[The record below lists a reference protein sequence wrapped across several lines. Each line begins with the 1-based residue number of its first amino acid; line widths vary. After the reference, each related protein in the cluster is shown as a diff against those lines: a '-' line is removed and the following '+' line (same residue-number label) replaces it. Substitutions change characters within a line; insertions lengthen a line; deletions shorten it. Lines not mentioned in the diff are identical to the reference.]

1 MERRNLLLGIGG
13 IFPSFL
19 LFCFVTMVAGLR
31 ALGRQEIQVGALVPE
46 ISLWWLLFPCAI
58 ALFLN
63 PPSVLRLRPNRLLGV
78 TLALTVLAWSLSIWL
93 EKNGGEAPP
102 KAVSVY
108 HLPRTG
114 SAQERTGSID
124 SMQIESRKQLNRIAG
139 RRRMVGVEFSGYLI
153 VPESGTHR
161 FTTECNDR
169 CSLRIGSARV
179 LNEAG
184 SAAAEVFLE
193 AGIHR
198 FRLYYEQEAGPAA
211 LAVAWDRPGFLEFL
225 PLDHYVSHEVGLLSA
240 DARRSKISTSAF
252 RIFLGIASWLCTISL
267 FVLVGARARGYWVV
281 RRRHAPDGPRE
292 PPTSPKLWEK
302 YPDDEST
309 SNGISVFAAAFL
321 SAAMLNLPF
330 VLFHPEWALVELPLL
345 RSFAINGVLFLVPG
359 IPFAGAIFGRRKPG
373 LGLAWAVALSFGI
386 FVAVVTLFHLAGW
399 PLSSDRAWNATW
411 IVTNIGLFVCVHSG
425 RPTTWALSFDMR
437 RWTVG
442 GTLFLIAYLLYFFGA
457 SRVVPPQSDHDL
469 EVQGTGYGL
478 LTRLE
483 PLLLTDR
490 GTFYYFAHPFLL
502 HYYVAGTFL
511 YFNQID
517 HLAYYDDASQRAL
530 AASRG
535 EPFTHPTR
543 TSERRILRVEGPNY
557 VVDPPFENGSRR
569 ISVEALE
576 QRMIYGHYASSPHR
590 LTTRSPN
597 VFMAALTV
605 ALLGVWVHRIAPV
618 WFAILVGLSYA
629 TSPEVFVR
637 SSYGGYFA
645 VSNFCLLLILLAIE
659 RWSSR
664 RDAYSF
670 ATCFLTAFLAALANH
685 KLVLLPISIIF
696 LKLWLELWG
705 MPKPWNGRNLLRI
718 PLHPVILGFA
728 FGSAAFWAYGLAV
741 DFEGFWVDHVR
752 THLADRLTHHN
763 PLGYQGYPNPLQ
775 LWIEFWRHTGYAL
788 LPLGA
793 LALML
798 GTRDDLKRQTTRSSL
813 GLWLAWSALTAVVF
827 SMVDWRM
834 TKHLM
839 PLMLPLHLAPVQWA
853 TMGKG
858 RLGLVGILFSGILI
872 WNGATI
878 YSLVV
883 NFEAFHVSPA
893 W

>member
-19 LFCFVTMVAGLR
+19 LFCSVTVVAGLR
-31 ALGRQEIQVGALVPE
+31 ALGRQEIRIGPLVPE
-46 ISLWWLLFPCAI
+46 ISLWWLLLPCAI
-58 ALFLN
+58 ALFLK
-63 PPSVLRLRPNRLLGV
+63 PPSVIRLRPDRLLGV
-78 TLALTVLAWSLSIWL
+78 TLALTVLAWSLSVWL
-93 EKNGGEAPP
+93 EKSSGEAPP

-114 SAQERTGSID
+114 SVQEQTGSID

-139 RRRMVGVEFSGYLI
+139 RRRMVGLEFSGYLI

-161 FTTECNDR
+161 FDTECDDR
-169 CSLRIGSARV
+169 CSLRIGNERV
-179 LNEAG
+179 LNKAG
-184 SAAAEVFLE
+184 SAAAEIFLE
-193 AGIHR
+193 AGIHH
-198 FRLYYEQEAGPAA
+198 FSLYYEQEAGPAS
-211 LAVAWDRPGFLEFL
+211 LKVAWDRPGFVELL

-240 DARRSKISTSAF
+240 DARRPRILTSAF
-252 RIFLGIASWLCTISL
+252 RIILGIASWLCTFSL
-267 FVLVGARARGYWVV
+267 MVLVGAWARGYWVV
-281 RRRHAPDGPRE
+281 RRRHAPDGQGE
-292 PPTSPKLWEK
+292 QTPTSPKLWEK
-302 YPDDEST
+302 YPDEEYASDRT
-309 SNGISVFAAAFL
+309 SVSAAAFL

-330 VLFHPEWALVELPLL
+330 VLFHPEWTLVELPLL
-345 RSFAINGVLFLVPG
+345 RSFAINCVLFLVPG
-359 IPFAGAIFGRRKPG
+359 IPFAGAIFGRRKLG
-373 LGLAWAVALSFGI
+373 LGSLAWAVALSFGI
-386 FVAVVTLFHLAGW
+386 FVGVVTLFYLAGW

-411 IVTNIGLFVCVHSG
+411 IVTNIGLLVCVLSG

-437 RWTVG
+437 MWRVG
-442 GTLFLIAYLLYFFGA
+442 GTLFLMAYLLYFFGA

-535 EPFTHPTR
+535 EPFTLPTR
-543 TSERRILRVEGPNY
+543 TGERRIVRLEGPNY

-576 QRMIYGHYASSPHR
+576 QRMIYGHYASNPHR

-605 ALLGVWVHRIAPV
+605 ALLGVWIHRIAPG
-618 WFAILVGLSYA
+618 WFAILLGLSYA

-664 RDAYSF
+664 RDAYAF
-670 ATCFLTAFLAALANH
+670 ATCFLTAALAALANH

-696 LKLWLELWG
+696 LELLR
-705 MPKPWNGRNLLRI
+705 MPKPWTGRNVLRI

-728 FGSAAFWAYGLAV
+728 FGSAVFWAYGLAV
-741 DFEGFWVDHVR
+741 DFEGFWLDHVR

-763 PLGYQGYPNPLQ
+763 PLGYQGYPGPLQ
-775 LWIEFWRHTGYAL
+775 LWIEFWQHTGYAL

-793 LALML
+793 LALIL

-813 GLWLAWSALTAVVF
+813 GLWLSWSALTAIVF
-827 SMVDWRM
+827 SIVDWRM

-839 PLMLPLHLAPVQWA
+839 PLMLPLLLAPVQWA
-853 TMGKG
+853 AMGKG

-872 WNGATI
+872 WNGVTI
-878 YSLVV
+878 YSLVA